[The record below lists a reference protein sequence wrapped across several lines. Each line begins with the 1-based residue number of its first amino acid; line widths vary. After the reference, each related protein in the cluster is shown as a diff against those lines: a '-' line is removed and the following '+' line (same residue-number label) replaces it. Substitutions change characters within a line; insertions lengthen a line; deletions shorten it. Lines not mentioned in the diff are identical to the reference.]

1 MRRNKEQKN
10 QSDLSQIRPEL
21 AGQKEKGR
29 ALKTISVQ
37 SMMPGRICPVWRQDQ
52 EPEVPRI
59 HSREEFQDYFLPAA
73 LKDLD
78 TITSA
83 NTDGVKVR
91 SGKRIRIESGPTCF
105 YSFTACSSFRF
116 TTGHKVSL
124 IVKKQ
129 AYSCQVVETEGMTVV
144 VKIGRDLGA
153 RVSMAVIT
161 EESLSG
167 LLSVIDWMKRGM
179 PGKNPRLLDQLIQ
192 APTRTDLICD
202 ELQTSQQTA
211 VEKTLRQPVCFIW
224 GAAWN
229 GQNDNN
235 RKNRQRL
242 NSGWLPGFASFHGK
256 CCGG

>member
-105 YSFTACSSFRF
+105 YSFTACSSFR
-116 TTGHKVSL
+116 
-124 IVKKQ
+124 
-129 AYSCQVVETEGMTVV
+129 
-144 VKIGRDLGA
+144 
-153 RVSMAVIT
+153 
-161 EESLSG
+161 
-167 LLSVIDWMKRGM
+167 
-179 PGKNPRLLDQLIQ
+179 
-192 APTRTDLICD
+192 
-202 ELQTSQQTA
+202 
-211 VEKTLRQPVCFIW
+211 
-224 GAAWN
+224 
-229 GQNDNN
+229 
-235 RKNRQRL
+235 
-242 NSGWLPGFASFHGK
+242 
-256 CCGG
+256 